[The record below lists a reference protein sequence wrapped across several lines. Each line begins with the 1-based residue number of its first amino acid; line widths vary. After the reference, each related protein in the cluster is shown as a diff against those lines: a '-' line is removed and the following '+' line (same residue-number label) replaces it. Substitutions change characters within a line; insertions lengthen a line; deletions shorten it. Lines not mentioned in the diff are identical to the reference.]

1 MFQVQDKIRS
11 CHNQLKQWNRESFG
25 NVTTELKEKTE
36 LLKEAEAESMRGK
49 GHDKAHAL
57 KREVN
62 TLLSREECMWHQR
75 SRKGW
80 LKGGDKNTK
89 FFHQS
94 ATQRRHRNFI
104 SEISDNQGNHFNS
117 DDDIARIFEDHFMSL
132 FSTSNP
138 TDLDPVL
145 SGVHRVVSDDMN
157 AAFTKEFTADKV
169 EAALKQMAP
178 STAPGPNGMSPL
190 FYQSF
195 WELVGLDVSKTILSS
210 LNSGSLLKAVNHT
223 YITLIPKTQA
233 PQKVLDYRPI
243 SLCNVI
249 YKILSKVLTNRLKHI
264 LPKIISETQSA
275 LV

>member
-1 MFQVQDKIRS
+1 MHVAPAIQEGV
-11 CHNQLKQWNRESFG
+11 
-25 NVTTELKEKTE
+25 V
-36 LLKEAEAESMRGK
+36 
-49 GHDKAHAL
+49 
-57 KREVN
+57 KR
-62 TLLSREECMWHQR
+62 
-75 SRKGW
+75 
-80 LKGGDKNTK
+80 GDKNTK

-94 ATQRRHRNFI
+94 ATQRRRQNFI
-104 SEISDNQGNHFNS
+104 LEISDNQGNHFNS
-117 DDDIARIFEDHFMSL
+117 DDDIARIFKDHFMSL

-157 AAFTKEFTADKV
+157 AAFTREFTANKV
-169 EAALKQMAP
+169 EATLKQMAP

-233 PQKVLDYRPI
+233 PQKVLDYPPLAFVTSFTRFYPK
-243 SLCNVI
+243 SLP
-249 YKILSKVLTNRLKHI
+249 TN
-264 LPKIISETQSA
+264 
-275 LV
+275 